1 MALLAR
7 KASARTRARDFDARF
22 QCLVAPTVR
31 DRALSALL
39 NTGVPCEWAER
50 VERALFEL
58 VDADA
63 CGYATLASRVVYAV
77 ATNEQLAQ
85 QDPSD
90 LVGLSDLDLCRGT
103 PEYEASLGRE
113 RRQKNVR
120 ALVDDTIERMGCDS
134 SSLLRCGRC
143 GGSDVSWDSKQLR
156 SADEGMTIFVQCER
170 QACRARWKM

>member
-1 MALLAR
+1 VR
-7 KASARTRARDFDARF
+7 EFDARF
-22 QCLVAPTVR
+22 QCLVAPAVR

-39 NTGVPCEWAER
+39 SSGVAYEWAEG
-50 VERALFEL
+50 VERAAFEL
-58 VDADA
+58 ADADA
-63 CGYATLASRVVYAV
+63 REYATLASRMAYAV

-85 QDPSD
+85 QAPSD
-90 LVGLSDLDLCRGT
+90 LVGMSDLDLCRGT

-113 RRQKNVR
+113 RRRNNVR

-143 GGSDVSWDSKQLR
+143 GGTDVSWDSKQLR
-156 SADEGMTIFVQCER
+156 SADEGMTIFVQCEH